1 MTKNVEGAMYRS
13 LHAAILLTFLVAH
26 AKLQAPKKD
35 LKFWNNG
42 RILSD
47 EPRGQW
53 PVDSVKCLYVQD
65 WSYWFRKKGMQ
76 TSTDDVIVAFVA
88 SYPEFGTSSSLLNDP
103 IICSDMKAVDSKVN
117 CYVDLGCGVGSTLLL
132 VSSVLRPKVFS
143 IGVEAQEQSVRL
155 LQRTIQELPNDAPL
169 IMVAHEDIRGLNPKS
184 VIQMDN
190 VDSSQSISP
199 LESLLPN
206 QSLAGQCDL
215 ITANPPYAPLQSGTL
230 CKDSQRRS
238 ARFELR
244 GGVEEYL
251 VTAEALLSASGR
263 FVLAFWSR
271 DDDRVMKAVAAV
283 ETLEVHRRFDVLMG
297 ESGRSDPHLSVYDIR
312 FKSPNDGS
320 IVAKQCEISK
330 LDITRDPVTMG
341 LNNNY
346 KAIRSLLGCAARPLK
361 ERSNT

>member
-1 MTKNVEGAMYRS
+1 MCRS
-13 LHAAILLTFLVAH
+13 LQAAIFLTFLSAY

-42 RILSD
+42 RILQD

-53 PVDSVKCLYVQD
+53 PVDSVNCLYVRD
-65 WSYWFRKKGMQ
+65 WSYWFRMKGMQ

-88 SYPEFGTSSSLLNDP
+88 AYPEFDTSSSLLSDP
-103 IICSDMKAVDSKVN
+103 IIASDIKAVNSKVN
-117 CYVDLGCGVGSTLLL
+117 YYVDLGCGVGSTLLL

-143 IGVEAQEQSVRL
+143 LGVEAQEQSVRL
-155 LQRTIQELPNDAPL
+155 LQRTIRELPDNAPL
-169 IMVAHEDIRGLNPKS
+169 IMVAHEDIRSLNPKFGEQTLPGL
-184 VIQMDN
+184 IDDIN
-190 VDSSQSISP
+190 LPQSISP

-206 QSLAGQCDL
+206 QLLAGQCDL

-251 VTAEALLSASGR
+251 ITAEALLSADGR

-283 ETLEVHRRFDVLMG
+283 ETLEVHRRFDILMG

-312 FKSPNDGS
+312 FKCPNNGF
-320 IVAKQCEISK
+320 IVTKQCEILE
-330 LDITRDPVTMG
+330 LDITRDPVTKG

-346 KAIRSLLGCAARPLK
+346 KTIRNLLGCAARPLK